1 MTKSKTRAGKRS
13 HGDPALRVQLKPST
27 SENGYT
33 TPKTGYVDGAW
44 WPQGDE
50 LVTELPAL
58 LAVLAARI
66 GPVHHVAYP
75 LGEWAG
81 TPADLVVA
89 GRTVR
94 CAGYRYGAAHTV
106 EMLGVKDCRLVLLV
120 VPPHTDAH
128 DAFATMTSAS
138 ATNDESTVDELLMI
152 GVRERSDRADRAAV
166 QRWVSEG
173 GAEHRS

>member
-1 MTKSKTRAGKRS
+1 MKQSKARAGIRS
-13 HGDPALRVQLKPST
+13 HGDLAPRVQLKPPT
-27 SENGYT
+27 SKTGYT

-44 WPQGDE
+44 WPHSDV
-50 LVTELPAL
+50 LVRELPAL

-81 TPADLVVA
+81 TPSELVVA

-94 CAGYRYGAAHTV
+94 CAGYRYGTAHTV

-120 VPPHTDAH
+120 VPPYTDAH
-128 DAFATMTSAS
+128 DAFAMMTSAS
-138 ATNDESTVDELLMI
+138 ATNDESAVDELLMI
-152 GVRERSDRADRAAV
+152 GVRERSDRAERAAAE

-173 GAEHRS
+173 GAEH